1 MRNVTISLTD
11 ELVRWARVWAAEHDT
26 SISAMLSQ
34 ILKEK
39 MEKESRYLAAMNDF
53 LSMDVREL
61 SDGSVYPSRKSLH
74 NRC

>member
-1 MRNVTISLTD
+1 MRNVTVSLTD

-39 MEKESRYLAAMNDF
+39 MEKENHYLSSMNDF
-53 LSMDVREL
+53 FSSEVRKI
-61 SDGSVYPSRKSLH
+61 SDGSSYPSRESLYD
-74 NRC
+74 R

>member
-11 ELVRWARVWAAEHDT
+11 ELVRWARVWAAEHET

-39 MEKESRYLAAMNDF
+39 MEKETRYLSSMNDF

-61 SDGSVYPSRKSLH
+61 SDGSAYPSRDSLH
-74 NRC
+74 DR

>member
-39 MEKESRYLAAMNDF
+39 MEKESRYQAAMNDF
-53 LSMDVREL
+53 LSMEVRKL
-61 SDGSVYPSRKSLH
+61 SDGRAYPSRESLYD
-74 NRC
+74 R